1 MEGFLRLFNWSV
13 ALALGVTL
21 GGGIPSDSERRGV
34 VDGRYW
40 CERVADDPTQPYIDE
55 LRSEL
60 LALGPDVSEEE
71 AAVLADVAVR
81 HAEHI
86 RREWGIVKPI
96 ELHNT
101 LVNLGLR

>member
-1 MEGFLRLFNWSV
+1 MEGKRLLACGVAAVLAV
-13 ALALGVTL
+13 AL
-21 GGGIPSDSERRGV
+21 GGCIHSDSERNGV
-34 VDGRYW
+34 VDGHYW
-40 CERVADDPTQPYIDE
+40 TERVADDPTQPYIDE
-55 LRSEL
+55 LRSEI

-86 RREWGIVKPI
+86 RRQWGMVRPI

-101 LVNLGLR
+101 